1 MLQAVKENLDRLIA
15 SGQQHLLRDLGHGI
29 EKEALR
35 IDSAGHIAKTD
46 HPAALGSTL
55 THGQITTD
63 YSEALM
69 EFITGVSTDVRDSLK
84 ELTELHQFTYSL
96 LGHESLWCASM
107 PCAIKSV
114 DDIRIAEYGSSNIGQ
129 LKYIYRVGLEH
140 RYGKMM
146 QTIAGIHYNFS
157 ISEAFWPAWKQVC
170 GSELND
176 QDFASDRYF
185 ALIRNFRRYSWLLLY
200 LFGASPAVSKDFLHS
215 VEHHLEP
222 LDEDTYYLPY
232 ATSLRMSDLGY
243 SNRAQEGLNV
253 CFNHLDTYSDS
264 LQTAIHQ
271 PHQPYEAIG
280 VKVDGQYRQLN
291 SNVLQIEN
299 EYYSDIRPKRV
310 TLSGE
315 KPVHALMERGVQY
328 IEVRNTDINPLLPIG
343 IDLQQSL
350 FMDAFLLTCLFAGEQ
365 LLTSTEC
372 AMVAHNK
379 DKIVSEGRR
388 PGLML
393 ETLEG
398 EVSREQFGRD
408 ILDQVTLVAELLD
421 DIHGGHAYQH
431 AVQKQYELVAD
442 PKLTP
447 SAKIIS
453 ELKSNKLT
461 FQQWTLKMGQAHRET
476 LSREPLDPAVKQ
488 RLAEEAEQ
496 SLAKQRDAESQDE
509 APFDEFLQHYLAS

>member
-15 SGQQHLLRDLGHGI
+15 SDKQHLLRELGHGI

-35 IDSAGHIAKTD
+35 VDRLGQIAQTD

-63 YSEALM
+63 YSEALV
-69 EFITGVSTDVRDSLK
+69 EFITGVSTDVRDSLQ
-84 ELTELHQFTYSL
+84 ELTELHQFTYSM

-107 PCAIKSV
+107 PCSIKSV
-114 DDIRIAEYGSSNIGQ
+114 DDIRIAEYGSSNIGK
-129 LKYIYRVGLEH
+129 LKHIYRVGLEH

-157 ISEAFWPAWKQVC
+157 ISEAFWPAWKLAN
-170 GSELND
+170 GSELSD
-176 QDFASDRYF
+176 KDFASDRYF
-185 ALIRNFRRYSWLLLY
+185 TLIRNFRRYSWLLLY
-200 LFGASPAVSKDFLHS
+200 LFGASPAVSKDFLQS
-215 VEHHLEP
+215 VEHSLEP

-253 CFNHLDTYSDS
+253 CFNHLNTYSES
-264 LQTAIHQ
+264 LQAAIHQ

-280 VKVDGQYRQLN
+280 IKVDGHYRQLN

-310 TLSGE
+310 TNSGE

-372 AMVAHNK
+372 AMVAENK
-379 DKIVSEGRR
+379 DKVVSEGRR

-393 ETLEG
+393 KTLEG
-398 EVSREQFGRD
+398 EISLEQYATD

-421 DIHGGHAYQH
+421 SIHGGYAYQQ
-431 AVQKQYELVAD
+431 AVSKQYELVTD
-442 PKLTP
+442 PQLTP
-447 SAKIIS
+447 SAKILM
-453 ELKSNKLT
+453 ELKSSQLT
-461 FQQWTLKMGQAHRET
+461 FQEWTLKMGQVHRDT
-476 LSREPLDPAVKQ
+476 LSKEPLDPTIKQ
-488 RLAEEAEQ
+488 RFVEEAEQ

-509 APFDEFLQHYLAS
+509 APFDQFLQHYLAS